1 MVHVQFCDHD
11 DFVHACDVLVGL
23 ELRVGT
29 LIVLVVLPADRT
41 AAVLGVYVLWFMGA
55 QLLEHGSLWFH
66 WTGNVDK
73 KNNMYS

>member
-41 AAVLGVYVLWFMGA
+41 AAVLGCLRTLV
-55 QLLEHGSLWFH
+55 HGSTVIRAWFLVVPLD
-66 WTGNVDK
+66 WECG
-73 KNNMYS
+73 